1 MNRRWPLPQG
11 AHGLAGER
19 GIYNN
24 YSNVIAA
31 IMRLVDGTGGDTGQE
46 VFNSAVEVGRGGSA
60 STSQCWDQL
69 SRQTGAKALRQRGGP
84 GRRRKPGVRRLGA
97 GRGGERGKEVGVC
110 PDASP
115 AAWPRTVE
123 LAPRRSSPSA
133 PLLTVLTLSP
143 YLMIYLPL
151 PYVTHPHLLPFLQRC
166 ATASR

>member
-46 VFNSAVEVGRGGSA
+46 VFNWAGAVGRGGSA
-60 STSQCWDQL
+60 STSQHWDQL

-84 GRRRKPGVRRLGA
+84 GRRRKPSVRRLGA
-97 GRGGERGKEVGVC
+97 GRCGERGKEAGVC
-110 PDASP
+110 PGCLSSS
-115 AAWPRTVE
+115 
-123 LAPRRSSPSA
+123 LAPHCGARTPEKHPVRSASHAVSLPHDLPSSA
-133 PLLTVLTLSP
+133 IPDTPSSFA
-143 YLMIYLPL
+143 
-151 PYVTHPHLLPFLQRC
+151 FLAEMFYC
-166 ATASR
+166 L

>member
-24 YSNVIAA
+24 YSSVIAV
-31 IMRLVDGTGGDTGQE
+31 ISVDGTGGDTGQE
-46 VFNSAVEVGRGGSA
+46 VFNWAGEVGRGGSA

-69 SRQTGAKALRQRGGP
+69 SRQQGPRHWGREEDWDAGESPVCAGWVHAGVGNGA
-84 GRRRKPGVRRLGA
+84 RRRVSA
-97 GRGGERGKEVGVC
+97 

-123 LAPRRSSPSA
+123 LAPRRSTPSA

-151 PYVTHPHLLPFLQRC
+151 PYLTHPHLLLFLQRC